1 MLSPRFRPA
10 RLSDQHQFPITTRRA
25 RGDGWSWNWDAPK
38 PERNP
43 AGSRGPGLS
52 VTGGRDAASD
62 VDGRQVGGSQRGQL
76 RLGPAGGRTS
86 ITNRGPGAAPGRVGD
101 GHGYSRAGAAAA
113 AAAANDLRGY
123 VPAYGLGADLGG
135 MNLDDDDTAG
145 AAAYVDDDDLDSPE
159 QHQTHDVI
167 ITEIEEI
174 NLTDY
179 MQTLQAPTFSEE
191 ALATADFGFG
201 GDRTFSGGL
210 YGAGMKGYDAAASPK
225 QGNVGAM
232 GGGDK
237 FPMRSETPGRAGR
250 RVWSRGGNRST
261 DASGTSATG
270 MPGIDRPPTGGLD
283 EADVNRPLSHGLD
296 DDEDGG
302 DPEVVADIFDDSD
315 DDSWGEETHA
325 VDTFGG
331 NQNAADVLSDDEDG
345 GHAASPKA
353 MGAVNPS
360 FGGSA
365 IAARSPVAGGAGGSF
380 SGFVSGGGA
389 SLPGRQSPLPGSS
402 SSSFAAS
409 REARRRREAEGG
421 LRRHVHAV
429 RFATRAV
436 REAQARNRRGRRRG
450 REARRRRGRG
460 MAAGSRFQGRLG
472 RREVGGCRGRVRG
485 EGERLDPAEGGE
497 RGRVGAAAAAAE
509 QAAAAAGGDQ
519 SLREEGGGGG
529 CGGGCGGAGC
539 ARAEQGF
546 EAGGDGV
553 EHDVLAPTGADGGLV
568 RPALCDFLSRKTSS
582 LVVTN
587 LKPKGAAA

>member
-1 MLSPRFRPA
+1 M
-10 RLSDQHQFPITTRRA
+10 
-25 RGDGWSWNWDAPK
+25 
-38 PERNP
+38 
-43 AGSRGPGLS
+43 
-52 VTGGRDAASD
+52 
-62 VDGRQVGGSQRGQL
+62 DGRQVGGSQRGQL

-86 ITNRGPGAAPGRVGD
+86 IPNRGPGAAPGRVGD
-101 GHGYSRAGAAAA
+101 GHGYPRAGAAAAA

-135 MNLDDDDTAG
+135 MNLDDINDTAG
-145 AAAYVDDDDLDSPE
+145 ATAYVDDDDLDSPE

-201 GDRTFSGGL
+201 GDRTFSGSGL
-210 YGAGMKGYDAAASPK
+210 YGAGMNGFDAAASPK
-225 QGNVGAM
+225 QGAGGVM
-232 GGGDK
+232 GGSDK

-261 DASGTSATG
+261 DAGSGGLATAT
-270 MPGIDRPPTGGLD
+270 PGIDRPQTGGLD
-283 EADVNRPLSHGLD
+283 EADVNRPLHTHGLD

-302 DPEVVADIFDDSD
+302 DPEVDADIFDDSD

-365 IAARSPVAGGAGGSF
+365 IAARSPGGAGGGAGGSF

-402 SSSFAAS
+402 SSSSFAAS
-409 REARRRREAEGG
+409 REARRRREEEGDFVVMSTPSG
-421 LRRHVHAV
+421 LRRVPS
-429 RFATRAV
+429 
-436 REAQARNRRGRRRG
+436 
-450 REARRRRGRG
+450 ARRRPGTGGGGGGGARPGGGGGGGWPSGAGFKDGSGGGKAEVVADVYGAKENASIPPRG
-460 MAAGSRFQGRLG
+460 ASAGGLGLLQRPPSRQRPPPEATNLFA
-472 RREVGGCRGRVRG
+472 RR
-485 EGERLDPAEGGE
+485 
-497 RGRVGAAAAAAE
+497 AAAAAA
-509 QAAAAAGGDQ
+509 AAAAP
-519 SLREEGGGGG
+519 
-529 CGGGCGGAGC
+529 
-539 ARAEQGF
+539 
-546 EAGGDGV
+546 V
-553 EHDVLAPTGADGGLV
+553 VPGLNKV
-568 RPALCDFLSRKTSS
+568 SRPAGMASNMMFSHRPGQT
-582 LVVTN
+582 
-587 LKPKGAAA
+587 GGW

>member
-1 MLSPRFRPA
+1 
-10 RLSDQHQFPITTRRA
+10 
-25 RGDGWSWNWDAPK
+25 
-38 PERNP
+38 
-43 AGSRGPGLS
+43 
-52 VTGGRDAASD
+52 
-62 VDGRQVGGSQRGQL
+62 
-76 RLGPAGGRTS
+76 
-86 ITNRGPGAAPGRVGD
+86 
-101 GHGYSRAGAAAA
+101 
-113 AAAANDLRGY
+113 
-123 VPAYGLGADLGG
+123 

-261 DASGTSATG
+261 DAGNIATDAGTTDRRRAAWTRRTSTG
-270 MPGIDRPPTGGLD
+270 
-283 EADVNRPLSHGLD
+283 PLARVGRRRGRWGS
-296 DDEDGG
+296 
-302 DPEVVADIFDDSD
+302 EVVADIFDDSD

-409 REARRRREAEGG
+409 REARRRREAEGNFVVMSTPSG
-421 LRRHVHAV
+421 LRRVPS
-429 RFATRAV
+429 
-436 REAQARNRRGRRRG
+436 
-450 REARRRRGRG
+450 ARRRPGTGGNGGNGARPGG
-460 MAAGSRFQGRLG
+460 NGGGGWPGSGAGLNQGSG
-472 RREVGGCRGRVRG
+472 GGKAEVVADVYGAKENASIPR
-485 EGERLDPAEGGE
+485 GGE
-497 RGRVGAAAAAAE
+497 RGRVGVAAAAAE

-519 SLREEGGGGG
+519 SLRGGRRRRLRRRLRLRWL
-529 CGGGCGGAGC
+529 CP
-539 ARAEQGF
+539 AEQGF

-553 EHDVLAPTGADGGLV
+553 EHDVLAPTGADGGW
-568 RPALCDFLSRKTSS
+568 
-582 LVVTN
+582 
-587 LKPKGAAA
+587 